1 VVNFIEG
8 ISKYGN
14 PIVKKYREG
23 KMKRTL
29 KRELK
34 LPETAEKE
42 AVGTVTISFGGTVA
56 VPPQIGIDL
65 SGSNCQLGP
74 AWLLDSS
81 KWYQLVAL
89 VVWSYH
95 TVTSHTGCIR
105 RFPERLAVKAY
116 GRGKIPWY
124 FTVSAAG

>member
-1 VVNFIEG
+1 MVNFIEG

-14 PIVKKYREG
+14 PIAKKYREG

-56 VPPQIGIDL
+56 AASRFDNRPLV
-65 SGSNCQLGP
+65 GSN
-74 AWLLDSS
+74 SS
-81 KWYQLVAL
+81 GLVAGL
-89 VVWSYH
+89 LEVVPAD
-95 TVTSHTGCIR
+95 CIG
-105 RFPERLAVKAY
+105 RLE
-116 GRGKIPWY
+116 
-124 FTVSAAG
+124 FSLQ

>member
-14 PIVKKYREG
+14 PIAKKYREG

-42 AVGTVTISFGGTVA
+42 AVGTVTISFVGTVA
-56 VPPQIGIDL
+56 VASRIE
-65 SGSNCQLGP
+65 SRCFGSN
-74 AWLLDSS
+74 SS
-81 KWYQLVAL
+81 RLVAGL
-89 VVWSYH
+89 LEVVPADCIGRLEFSY
-95 TVTSHTGCIR
+95 SNLLC
-105 RFPERLAVKAY
+105 RLHQ
-116 GRGKIPWY
+116 
-124 FTVSAAG
+124 